1 MGVRAKILAALL
13 VAGALP
19 AGAQIGRSRVAYN
32 PDPKY
37 WVGLSYG
44 YVDGVTLSDESTNS
58 TWRFA
63 YSSQIRAT
71 FEKTIQRGMTLG
83 AAAGFTTARLT
94 YAGTVAP
101 CFSCAAQADIT
112 QYTAFFR
119 GGGGLGF
126 HTMYNAEAGVTR
138 FSNFRERDSD
148 NTLPPGSPSN
158 DLTFGFGGG
167 FEYGFSNTS
176 SAYINPV
183 WYIVLHPQTTET
195 AGGSAPRI
203 LVYRAGFRMGF

>member
-1 MGVRAKILAALL
+1 MRARILVALLAAS
-13 VAGALP
+13 ALP
-19 AGAQIGRSRVAYN
+19 ARAQIGRSRVGYN
-32 PDPKY
+32 SDPKY

-44 YVDGVTLSDESTNS
+44 YVDGLTLSDESSKS
-58 TWRFA
+58 TWRFGD
-63 YSSQIRAT
+63 SSQIRAE
-71 FEKTIQRGMTLG
+71 FEKTIQRGVTLG

-112 QYTAFFR
+112 QYTLFFR
-119 GGGGLGF
+119 SGGGVGF
-126 HTMYNAEAGVTR
+126 HYIYNGEAGVTR

-167 FEYGFSNTS
+167 FGYGFSNT
-176 SAYINPV
+176 ATVYVNPV
-183 WYIVLHPQTTET
+183 WYIMLHPQPTENV
-195 AGGSAPRI
+195 GGSAPRI
-203 LVYRAGFRMGF
+203 LV